1 MILFYDCSLSLS
13 WIFFLAVQNGSQLP
27 ANDLGLPLPH
37 QQRRAVPCKAKAE
50 SITVL
55 LGGGS
60 AGNMLALRPSSTL
73 SKPANWRWICKDLP
87 FHESGEQIFR
97 KGHPVRLRKHSQARQ
112 RLAFRIRPSGTQEWG
127 EMGVEPANVIGC
139 HLETGNS
146 LRGQRSGLT
155 HIGL

>member
-1 MILFYDCSLSLS
+1 MILFYDFSLSLS

-50 SITVL
+50 SVTVL

-60 AGNMLALRPSSTL
+60 AGNMLALRSSSTL

-87 FHESGEQIFR
+87 FHESGER
-97 KGHPVRLRKHSQARQ
+97 KSLEKGILLDSESIRRL
-112 RLAFRIRPSGTQEWG
+112 G
-127 EMGVEPANVIGC
+127 
-139 HLETGNS
+139 
-146 LRGQRSGLT
+146 RGW
-155 HIGL
+155 HFE